1 MTRYV
6 VKVRRTY
13 EDREATS
20 VLCSPTT
27 LHEAEKILRTHYTE
41 PYQSDQYYVEE
52 WKEQS

>member
-1 MTRYV
+1 MTHYV

-13 EDREATS
+13 DGREATS

-27 LHEAEKILRTHYTE
+27 LHEAEKFLRTRYTE
-41 PYQSDQYYVEE
+41 PYQSDQYYIEE

>member
-13 EDREATS
+13 DGREATS

-27 LHEAEKILRTHYTE
+27 LHEAERILWTHYTE